1 MNVKLV
7 VTAEK
12 IYNEIM
18 KERKN
23 YNYFGLRKCNEN
35 YKKNQYCRRSYE
47 IIDGEKKSK
56 KLNGTC
62 TVDVTP
68 IQGANKKEDIDN
80 IIKSLKEVITTA
92 GKKIYLIAG
101 TDGESGED
109 YKEII
114 ISNIQGLTT
123 RGGKAIN
130 DITPY
135 ILEQKQAK
143 EEE

>member
-1 MNVKLV
+1 MNVNLV
-7 VTAEK
+7 VAAEK

-18 KERKN
+18 KEGKN
-23 YNYFGLRKCNEN
+23 YNYFGMRKCNEN

-47 IIDGEKKSK
+47 IIDGEKTSK

-68 IQGANKKEDIDN
+68 IQGANKKENIDN
-80 IIKSLKEVITTA
+80 ILKSLKEVVTYS

-114 ISNIQGLTT
+114 ISNIQGLTR
-123 RGGKAIN
+123 RGGKVIC

-135 ILEQKQAK
+135 ISEQKQAK

>member
-1 MNVKLV
+1 MNVNLV
-7 VTAEK
+7 VAAEK

-18 KERKN
+18 KEGKN
-23 YNYFGLRKCNEN
+23 YDYFGVRKCNEN

-47 IIDGEKKSK
+47 IIDGEKTSK

-68 IQGANKKEDIDN
+68 IQGANKKENIDN
-80 IIKSLKEVITTA
+80 ILKSLKEVVTYS

-109 YKEII
+109 YKEMI

-123 RGGKAIN
+123 RGGKAIY

-135 ILEQKQAK
+135 ISKQKQAK

>member
-1 MNVKLV
+1 MNVNLV
-7 VTAEK
+7 VAAEK
-12 IYNEIM
+12 IYNKIT
-18 KERKN
+18 KEKN
-23 YNYFGLRKCNEN
+23 YDYFGLRKCNEN

-47 IIDGEKKSK
+47 IIDGEKTTK

-68 IQGANKKEDIDN
+68 IQGANKKENIDN
-80 IIKSLKEVITTA
+80 ILKSLKEVLTYS

-109 YKEII
+109 YREII

-123 RGGKAIN
+123 RGGKAIYN
-130 DITPY
+130 ITPY
-135 ILEQKQAK
+135 ISEQKQAK

>member
-1 MNVKLV
+1 MNVNLV
-7 VTAEK
+7 VAAEK

-18 KERKN
+18 KEGKN

-47 IIDGEKKSK
+47 IIDEEKTSK

-68 IQGANKKEDIDN
+68 IQGANKKEDINN
-80 IIKSLKEVITTA
+80 ILKSLKEVVTYS

-123 RGGKAIN
+123 RGGKAIY

-135 ILEQKQAK
+135 ISEQKQAK

>member
-1 MNVKLV
+1 MNVNLV
-7 VTAEK
+7 VAAEK
-12 IYNEIM
+12 IYNKIT
-18 KERKN
+18 KEKN
-23 YNYFGLRKCNEN
+23 YDYFGLRKCNEN
-35 YKKNQYCRRSYE
+35 YKKNQYSRRSYE
-47 IIDGEKKSK
+47 IIDGEKTTK

-68 IQGANKKEDIDN
+68 IQGANKKENIDN
-80 IIKSLKEVITTA
+80 ILKSLKEVLTYS

-109 YKEII
+109 YREII

-123 RGGKAIN
+123 RGGKAIY

-135 ILEQKQAK
+135 ISEQKQAK

>member
-1 MNVKLV
+1 MNVNLV
-7 VTAEK
+7 VAAEK
-12 IYNEIM
+12 IYNKIT
-18 KERKN
+18 KEKN

-47 IIDGEKKSK
+47 IIDGEKTTK

-68 IQGANKKEDIDN
+68 IQGANKKENIDN
-80 IIKSLKEVITTA
+80 ILKSLKEVLTYS

-109 YKEII
+109 YREII

-123 RGGKAIN
+123 RGGKAIY

-135 ILEQKQAK
+135 ISEQKQAK

>member
-1 MNVKLV
+1 MNVNLV
-7 VTAEK
+7 VAAEK

-18 KERKN
+18 KEGKN
-23 YNYFGLRKCNEN
+23 YNYFGMRKCNEN

-47 IIDGEKKSK
+47 IIDGEKTSK

-68 IQGANKKEDIDN
+68 IQGANKKENIDN
-80 IIKSLKEVITTA
+80 ILKSLKEVVTYS

-101 TDGESGED
+101 TDEESGED

-114 ISNIQGLTT
+114 ISNIQGLTR
-123 RGGKAIN
+123 RGGKVIC

-135 ILEQKQAK
+135 ISEQKQAK
-143 EEE
+143 GEE

>member
-1 MNVKLV
+1 MNVNLV
-7 VTAEK
+7 VAAEK

-18 KERKN
+18 KEGKN
-23 YNYFGLRKCNEN
+23 YDYFGLRKCNEN
-35 YKKNQYCRRSYE
+35 YKKNQYCRKSYE
-47 IIDGEKKSK
+47 IIDGEKTSK

-80 IIKSLKEVITTA
+80 IIKSLKEVITYS

-123 RGGKAIN
+123 RGGKAIY

-135 ILEQKQAK
+135 ISEQKQAK

>member
-1 MNVKLV
+1 MNVNLV
-7 VTAEK
+7 VAAEK
-12 IYNEIM
+12 IYNKIT
-18 KERKN
+18 KEKN
-23 YNYFGLRKCNEN
+23 YDYFGLRKCNGN

-47 IIDGEKKSK
+47 IIDGEKTTK

-68 IQGANKKEDIDN
+68 IQGANKKENIDN
-80 IIKSLKEVITTA
+80 ILKSLKEVLTYS

-109 YKEII
+109 YREII

-123 RGGKAIN
+123 RGGKAIY

-135 ILEQKQAK
+135 ISEQKQAK